1 MKTPTM
7 IAEAQKLEAVEK
19 WDIKRSLS
27 LGSRLDNGCV
37 LFEYT
42 WGHELFIRKTIG
54 CCTTNRGIKLTK
66 EKLKSIKCQYD
77 SYKQLKQ
84 TGGITGDIIKKKYK
98 CKLHDYKHVLV
109 VRIVTDNGMVILSIP
124 SEIKVLEDVHY
135 VLHGEE
141 LSIFLEY
148 IDKIK

>member
-1 MKTPTM
+1 VK
-7 IAEAQKLEAVEK
+7 E
-19 WDIKRSLS
+19 RLS
-27 LGSRLDNGCV
+27 LGSPSNNGCI
-37 LFEYT
+37 LFEYS

-54 CCTTNRGIKLTK
+54 CLTTNRGIKLTT

-84 TGGITGDIIKKKYK
+84 TGGVTGDIIKKKYK
-98 CKLHDYKHVLV
+98 CKLDEYKHVLV

-141 LSIFLEY
+141 LRMLLEY
-148 IDKIK
+148 IAKIK